1 MYLLILGSPDEEKKR
16 LIRHARKKAAEDAWL
31 RETELHRAGF
41 KGSRSW
47 NPEEKRELLEKGKV
61 SNYHGMIVYDTDLY
75 PMLADDP
82 TAVAFHKI
90 TAGTTFTDV

>member
-1 MYLLILGSPDEEKKR
+1 M
-16 LIRHARKKAAEDAWL
+16 
-31 RETELHRAGF
+31 T
-41 KGSRSW
+41 
-47 NPEEKRELLEKGKV
+47 
-61 SNYHGMIVYDTDLY
+61 VYDTDLY